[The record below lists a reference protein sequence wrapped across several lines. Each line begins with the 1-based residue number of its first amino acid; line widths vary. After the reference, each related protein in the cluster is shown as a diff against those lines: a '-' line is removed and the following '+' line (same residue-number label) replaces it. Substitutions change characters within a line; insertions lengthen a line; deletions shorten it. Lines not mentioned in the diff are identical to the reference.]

1 MNFIWENFVLSIV
14 AFIILYILLQK
25 FAFGKL
31 FAVMEKRREL
41 VKQQLDEAAASR
53 TQAQSFIDEQKQAL
67 AVARKEAFDI
77 VEMAKHNASR
87 QTDEAI
93 AHAKDEAERLKKEA
107 AREIE
112 SEKNKAIASLR
123 NEVSSMSVAIASK
136 IMEKQVDEKD
146 QSQLV
151 DQYLKEVGGKQ

>member
-1 MNFIWENFVLSIV
+1 MSLVWENLVFAIV
-14 AFIILYILLQK
+14 AFGVLYWLLSK
-25 FAFGKL
+25 YAFNKL
-31 FAVMEKRREL
+31 FDVMEKRREL
-41 VKQQLDEAAASR
+41 VKQQLEEAANSR
-53 TQAQSFIDEQKQAL
+53 SQAQGFVDEQKQAL
-67 AVARKEAFDI
+67 ATARKEAYDI
-77 VEMAKHNASR
+77 VEMAKQNAAR
-87 QTDEAI
+87 QTDEAV
-93 AHAKDEAERLKKEA
+93 AHAKSEAERLKTEA

-112 SEKNKAIASLR
+112 SEKNKAIESLR

>member
-1 MNFIWENFVLSIV
+1 MEFIWENFVFSII
-14 AFIILYILLQK
+14 AFVILYILLQK
-25 FAFGKL
+25 FAFKKL
-31 FAVMEKRREL
+31 FDVMEQRREL

-53 TQAQSFIDEQKQAL
+53 SHAQQFVDEQKQAL
-67 AVARKEAFDI
+67 ATARKEAYEI
-77 VEMAKHNASR
+77 VEMAKQNAAR
-87 QTDEAI
+87 QTDEAV
-93 AHAKDEAERLKKEA
+93 AQAKSEAERLKTEA

-112 SEKNKAIASLR
+112 SEKNKAIESLR

>member
-1 MNFIWENFVLSIV
+1 MAFIWENFILAIV
-14 AFIILYILLQK
+14 AFIILYVLLQK

-41 VKQQLDEAAASR
+41 VKQQLEEAAASR
-53 TQAQSFIDEQKQAL
+53 TQAQSFIEEQKQAL

-77 VEMAKHNASR
+77 VEMAKQNASR

-123 NEVSSMSVAIASK
+123 SEVSSMSVAIASK
-136 IMEKQVDEKD
+136 IIEKQVDEKD